1 MWKAKSEERFILL
14 DKGRNPGKLPRG
26 SEILDESIRINRS
39 ESSPTV
45 VYLVILGL
53 ASCRTG
59 FA

>member
-1 MWKAKSEERFILL
+1 MKRDL